1 MSGHSKWHNIQN
13 TKGKADAARSK
24 IFTKISREIAVA
36 VKLGGS
42 NPASNAKLASLITKA
57 KQNNIPNDNIDRTIK
72 KASGELGSVNYESC
86 TYEGYGVGGS
96 AVIVECLTDN
106 KNRTAGDVRHAF
118 DKFGGSLGAT
128 GCVSYL
134 FQRKGI
140 IVIPRVEGL
149 DSDMLMLD
157 ALDAGAVDV
166 QEYDDEV
173 EVITTPNDVQTVNE
187 KLEKAGYK
195 SFSAE
200 VCLVPDNYV
209 DLDETKMA
217 TFMRMLDM
225 LNDLDDV
232 QEVYHNVNLPEN
244 DDEEE

>member
-24 IFTKISREIAVA
+24 IFTKIAREIAVA
-36 VKLGGS
+36 VKLGGANPSS
-42 NPASNAKLASLITKA
+42 NPKLSSLITKA
-57 KQNNIPNDNIDRTIK
+57 KQNNIPNDNIERTIK
-72 KASGELGSVNYESC
+72 KASGEVNSVNYENC

-118 DKFGGSLGAT
+118 DKFGGSLGSS

-134 FQRKGI
+134 FERKGI
-140 IVIPRVEGL
+140 IIIPRVEDL
-149 DSDMLMLD
+149 DSDALMLD
-157 ALDAGAVDV
+157 ALDCGAIDIE
-166 QEYDDEV
+166 EYDDEI
-173 EVITTPNDVQTVNE
+173 EVITNASDVQEVNS
-187 KLEKAGYK
+187 KLENLGYK

-200 VCLVPDNYV
+200 SCLIPSNYV
-209 DLDETKMA
+209 DLDETKLT
-217 TFMRMLDM
+217 TFQKMLDM

-232 QEVYHNVNLPEN
+232 QEVYHNVNFPE
-244 DDEEE
+244 E